1 MFNQNSYVMKRFL
14 FTLTL
19 ALVALAGCKKD
30 DKGGDVTPPQEPDY
44 VVDAETYGKAQL
56 EGYGNDY
63 ENGLNNFLLYWE
75 QEAYKEGYGV
85 TSKVGVSILYF
96 VSPDVTDGTGVLSPD
111 PAEPFAANTYISEID
126 SEYEGSVYYDYN
138 YVYDKMYVTAFKS
151 GDVTISKEGDIYTI
165 KGSVVTNDGKL
176 VKIDYTGEVDYVY
189 CGS

>member
-1 MFNQNSYVMKRFL
+1 M
-14 FTLTL
+14 
-19 ALVALAGCKKD
+19 
-30 DKGGDVTPPQEPDY
+30 
-44 VVDAETYGKAQL
+44 VDAETYGKAQL

-63 ENGLNNFLLYWE
+63 ENGLNNFLLYWK

-85 TSKVGVSILYF
+85 TSTVGVSILYF

-189 CGS
+189 CGSNPL

>member
-1 MFNQNSYVMKRFL
+1 MKKILIFA
-14 FTLTL
+14 F

-30 DKGGDVTPPQEPDY
+30 DKSCDVTPPQEPDY

-56 EGYGNDY
+56 EGYGNFYD
-63 ENGLNNFLLYWE
+63 NGLNNFVLYWN
-75 QEAYKEGYGV
+75 QEAYKEDYGV
-85 TSKVGVSILYF
+85 TSKVGVSIQYF
-96 VSPDVTDGTGVLSPD
+96 VSLDVTDGTGVLSPD

-151 GDVTISKEGDIYTI
+151 GDVTISKKGDIYTI

-189 CGS
+189 CGI

>member
-1 MFNQNSYVMKRFL
+1 M
-14 FTLTL
+14 
-19 ALVALAGCKKD
+19 
-30 DKGGDVTPPQEPDY
+30 
-44 VVDAETYGKAQL
+44 DAETYGKAQL

-63 ENGLNNFLLYWE
+63 ENGLNNFLLYWK

-85 TSKVGVSILYF
+85 TSTVGVSILYF

-189 CGS
+189 CGSNPL